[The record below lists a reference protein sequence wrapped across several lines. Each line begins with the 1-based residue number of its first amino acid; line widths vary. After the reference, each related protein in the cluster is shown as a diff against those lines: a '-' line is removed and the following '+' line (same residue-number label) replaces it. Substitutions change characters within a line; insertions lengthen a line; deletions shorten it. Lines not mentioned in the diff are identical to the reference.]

1 MIGRRIPFMRN
12 TNRNPFLSC
21 IRKFSVVI
29 FTLLL
34 CITLYSS
41 LTEPVQVEAA
51 TNPVSI
57 TSCRLNGTKKIRITA
72 TVSNMRR
79 IGGSRCYLFALTP
92 GSSRISSS
100 ARPIASAR
108 KANKMTFSCPS
119 TLNNTSLLYH
129 GFAIASR
136 NSRGKYTQISTKRYI
151 SNPGALARYRYR
163 FPKAVSKKG
172 LQINA
177 DMLEDA
183 EELNVHNSVI
193 NIDFSQL
200 LAPPVLRNSRYSY
213 AWKYNGKTY
222 WFVKDSVSYYDRQLQ
237 SLKST
242 SSVNSAVLLL
252 SWRDDL
258 RGLIYPQGR
267 YKGHSFYAW
276 NTANPAARNYLQATL
291 NFLANRYSTTNGKYG
306 RIVNWIVGNE
316 VNNYWTYN
324 YAGSKNLNQYAKVY
338 ADQFRL
344 AYNAL
349 TSVYS
354 NARVYIS
361 LDHLWN
367 TNNVSGTFASRKML
381 DAFATRLRADGNI
394 AWNLAYHPYSSPL
407 TEPRFWANTNGQI
420 RNSLS
425 SPVINMGNIQ
435 ILTRYIRQKY
445 GSRTRIILSEQGY
458 TSIQNGKN
466 VEKLQAAAIAYSY
479 LISESNNMIDSLI
492 IHRQVDHTAEISQG
506 LNLGLWTTSAS
517 SSSPENARSK
527 KLSWNIYKYMDTSL
541 SNFAT
546 SSLVSSIGGARSWRQ
561 LIPSYSNR
569 LYNKVSCTIGRLT
582 PVSGYKKTGSVSKS
596 WTAYGASRSFN
607 KKGDNFTIYRDTSRN
622 QNISWGYTQSFKKN
636 LNVSSSPRFC
646 TTLRVT
652 GATKTSVQIKIRF
665 FCGKQYFE
673 CARNIPTRRT
683 VHLSTTLANWKYRKN
698 ITKIQILA
706 QPVSGASWKSGA
718 RFELTAPVLCR

>member
-1 MIGRRIPFMRN
+1 MKIKRYGS
-12 TNRNPFLSC
+12 FLSHMRRLSGC
-21 IRKFSVVI
+21 ILI
-29 FTLLL
+29 ILL
-34 CITLYSS
+34 CLTLCGT
-41 LTEPVQVEAA
+41 LTEPVTVNAA
-51 TNPVSI
+51 AKPVSI
-57 TSCRLNGTKKIRITA
+57 TSCKLKGKSRIRVTATATSTKKIH
-72 TVSNMRR
+72 
-79 IGGSRCYLFALTP
+79 GSRCYLFALAP
-92 GSSRISSS
+92 GSSSLSSS

-108 KANKMTFSCPS
+108 KSKKMTFSCRS
-119 TLNNTSLLYH
+119 TQNGTSLLYH
-129 GFAIASR
+129 SFAIASR
-136 NSRGKYTQISTKRYI
+136 NSRGKYTIISSKRYI
-151 SNPGALARYRYR
+151 SNPGTLAGYRYR

-200 LAPPVLRNSRYSY
+200 LAPPVLQNSNYSY
-213 AWKYNGKTY
+213 SWKYNGRTY

-258 RGLIYPQGR
+258 KGLIYPQGR

-276 NTANPAARNYLQATL
+276 NTVDSSARNQLQATL
-291 NFLANRYSTTNGKYG
+291 NFLARRYSSTNGKYG

-316 VNNYWTYN
+316 VNNYRTYN
-324 YAGSKNLNQYAKVY
+324 YAGSKTLNQYAKIY

-344 AYNAL
+344 AYNTL

-367 TNNVSGTFASRKML
+367 TNNVSGTFASKKML
-381 DAFATRLRADGNI
+381 DKFASKLRAGGNI
-394 AWNLAYHPYSSPL
+394 SWNLAYHPYSSPL
-407 TEPRFWANTNGQI
+407 TEPRFWANTNRQI
-420 RNSLS
+420 TKSLS

-435 ILTRYIRQKY
+435 ILTNYIRQKY
-445 GSRTRIILSEQGY
+445 GSKTRIILSEQGY
-458 TSIQNGKN
+458 TSVQNGKN

-479 LISESNNMIDSLI
+479 LLSESNNMIDSII
-492 IHRQVDHTAEISQG
+492 IHRQVDHRAEISQG

-517 SSSPENARSK
+517 SSSPENAKSK
-527 KLSWNIYKYMDTSL
+527 KLSWSIYKYMDTSR
-541 SNFAT
+541 SNST
-546 SSLVSSIGGARSWRQ
+546 TKSLVSSIGVTSWKQ
-561 LIPSYSNR
+561 LIPSYSSK
-569 LYNKVSCTIGRLT
+569 LYNKVSCTIGKLT
-582 PVSGYKKTGSVSKS
+582 QVNGYKKTGSVSNTWIS
-596 WTAYGASRSFN
+596 YGASGQFS
-607 KKGDNFTIYRDTSRN
+607 KKGNNYTVYRDTSCN
-622 QNISWGYTQSFKKN
+622 QNISWGYTQSFKKK

-652 GATKTSVQIKIRF
+652 GANKSSVQIKLRF
-665 FCGKQYFE
+665 FSGKQYFE
-673 CARNIPTRRT
+673 CTQNVPASRI
-683 VHLSTTLANWKYRKN
+683 VHLSTSLAKWKYRKK

-706 QPVSGASWKSGA
+706 QPVNGASWKSGA
-718 RFELTAPVLCR
+718 RFELTAPVLSR

>member
-1 MIGRRIPFMRN
+1 MKIKRYGS
-12 TNRNPFLSC
+12 FLSHMRRLSGC
-21 IRKFSVVI
+21 ILI
-29 FTLLL
+29 ILL
-34 CITLYSS
+34 CLTLCGT
-41 LTEPVQVEAA
+41 LTEPVTVNAA
-51 TNPVSI
+51 AKPVSI
-57 TSCRLNGTKKIRITA
+57 TSCKLKGKIRIRVTATATNTKKIH
-72 TVSNMRR
+72 
-79 IGGSRCYLFALTP
+79 GSRCYLFALAP
-92 GSSRISSS
+92 GSSNLSSS

-108 KANKMTFSCPS
+108 KSKKMTFSCRS
-119 TLNNTSLLYH
+119 TQNGISLLYH
-129 GFAIASR
+129 SFAIASR
-136 NSRGKYTQISTKRYI
+136 NSRGKYTIISSKRYI
-151 SNPGALARYRYR
+151 SNPGAFASYRCR

-200 LAPPVLRNSRYSY
+200 LAPPVLQNSNYSY
-213 AWKYNGKTY
+213 SWKYNGRTY

-258 RGLIYPQGR
+258 KGLIYPQGR

-276 NTANPAARNYLQATL
+276 NTVDSSARNQLQATL
-291 NFLANRYSTTNGKYG
+291 NFLARRYSSTNGKYG

-316 VNNYWTYN
+316 VNNYRTYN
-324 YAGSKNLNQYAKVY
+324 YAGSKTLNQYAKIY

-344 AYNAL
+344 AYNTL

-367 TNNVSGTFASRKML
+367 TNNVSGTFASKKML
-381 DAFATRLRADGNI
+381 DKFASKLRAGGNI
-394 AWNLAYHPYSSPL
+394 SWNLAYHPYSSPL
-407 TEPRFWANTNGQI
+407 TEPRFWANTNRQI
-420 RNSLS
+420 TKSLS

-435 ILTRYIRQKY
+435 ILTNYIRQKY
-445 GSRTRIILSEQGY
+445 GSKTRIILSEQGY
-458 TSIQNGKN
+458 TSVQNGKN

-479 LISESNNMIDSLI
+479 LLSESNNMIDSII
-492 IHRQVDHTAEISQG
+492 IHRQVDHRAEISQG

-517 SSSPENARSK
+517 SSSPENAKSK
-527 KLSWNIYKYMDTSL
+527 KLSWSIYKYMDTSR
-541 SNFAT
+541 SNST
-546 SSLVSSIGGARSWRQ
+546 TKSLVSSIGVTSWKQ
-561 LIPSYSNR
+561 LIPSYSSK
-569 LYNKVSCTIGRLT
+569 LYNKVSCTIGKLT
-582 PVSGYKKTGSVSKS
+582 QVNGYKKTGSVSNTWIS
-596 WTAYGASRSFN
+596 YGASGQFS
-607 KKGDNFTIYRDTSRN
+607 KKGNNYTVYRDTSRN
-622 QNISWGYTQSFKKN
+622 QNISWGYTQSFKKK

-652 GATKTSVQIKIRF
+652 GANKSSVQIKLRF
-665 FCGKQYFE
+665 FSGKQYFE
-673 CARNIPTRRT
+673 CTQNVPASRI
-683 VHLSTTLANWKYRKN
+683 VHLSTSLAKWKYRKK

-706 QPVSGASWKSGA
+706 QPVNGASWKSGA
-718 RFELTAPVLCR
+718 RFELTAPVLSR